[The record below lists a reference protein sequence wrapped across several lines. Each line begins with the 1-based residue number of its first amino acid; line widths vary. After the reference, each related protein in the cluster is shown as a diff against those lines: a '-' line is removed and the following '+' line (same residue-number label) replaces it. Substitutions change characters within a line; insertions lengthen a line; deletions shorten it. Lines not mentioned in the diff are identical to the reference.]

1 VATPSDSSWAM
12 AAAARGLAGREVI
25 AAIVRGATPN

>member
-12 AAAARGLAGREVI
+12 AAAARGLAAGDVT
-25 AAIVRGATPN
+25 AAIVQR